1 MRQTFVTVI
10 LLDIVVIKSRE
21 KTDLSEYTLKPNF
34 LRCHQKT
41 RSAYV
46 PCTKAAKRSKDL
58 ISSRTNALATRT
70 SSLVWYSRVI
80 LSQVELYLDLRFTLL
95 MENRV

>member
-21 KTDLSEYTLKPNF
+21 KKDLSEYTLKPNF

-41 RSAYV
+41 RSAHV
-46 PCTKAAKRSKDL
+46 
-58 ISSRTNALATRT
+58 SRANALATRT

-80 LSQVELYLDLRFTLL
+80 LSRVELYLDLHFTSR
-95 MENRV
+95 MENHV

>member
-21 KTDLSEYTLKPNF
+21 KTDLSDYTLKPNF
-34 LRCHQKT
+34 LRRYQKT
-41 RSAYV
+41 RSAHV
-46 PCTKAAKRSKDL
+46 SQA
-58 ISSRTNALATRT
+58 NALATRT

-80 LSQVELYLDLRFTLL
+80 LSRVELYFLFHRY
-95 MENRV
+95 